1 MTLLPPENESK
12 DLVLHAEEP
21 VAEIST
27 SQVEE
32 DNTSGGLFQPIDPKR
47 KLEIGHQAKDFVANI
62 ARMDLSAPDVQK
74 QRNDIES
81 LAGTQVAKTS
91 ASSSRILENRS
102 SSVAGAKA
110 QGDSATVRVAK
121 DLTDLRGV
129 VEDLTPNQANL
140 TKAGKI
146 LGMFPGGNKLRKYF
160 QRYESAQSQ
169 LDKITRALLSGQ
181 DELRK
186 DNASLQ
192 VERQNL
198 WDEMQE
204 LREYIELAKALDSEF
219 EKQVEVFKAEGKT
232 QAAQTMSN
240 DFLFPVRQ
248 RRQDLLQQLAVS
260 TQGYMAMALV
270 QNNNKELIKGVE
282 RARTTTLTAL
292 RTAVIVAEALNN
304 QRLVLDQ
311 IDAVNKTTNNMIES
325 TSELL
330 RTNTVRIHEQ
340 AVNSGVS
347 IETLQK
353 AFDNIFA
360 TIDAVENFK
369 TQANE
374 NMAKTIS
381 GLEGQLERV
390 RPQLERTKA
399 LETGK
404 N

>member
-27 SQVEE
+27 AQVEE
-32 DNTSGGLFQPIDPKR
+32 DNTSGGLFQPIDSKR

-204 LREYIELAKALDSEF
+204 LREYIELAKALDGEF
-219 EKQVEVFKAEGKT
+219 EKQVEVFKTEGKT

-325 TSELL
+325 TSEML